1 MNIFQCAR
9 AYVLRKPMKSI
20 VLCIIFIIIFLGEL
34 VGISVYSIAEKG
46 EKDAF
51 LYQGAALSIESEDG
65 DLTAEMYEK
74 ITSIEH
80 VIGVNNWREN
90 LVVPVGMNNV
100 KQHTGVEPG
109 ADTEDVTWN
118 TNSVVLLSMMNTEL
132 YPWFRYEKSVSLIN
146 GTYPSYENQGI
157 IIENKFAEQNNL
169 SLGDDVTFAIEESGN
184 EHTYKVCGIFQV
196 DSEFEITEH
205 NNLGEGV
212 YIYSPYNVVFLDY
225 EYAAETMGF
234 ESCLPYGCTVFVDK
248 FESIDQVGSELRELL
263 GKDVDIYN
271 TASDYLSNEA
281 GVVVLMKNYS
291 LLIFGYVSVI
301 GGIVMLLILTFYA
314 AQYRSEVGIFLAL
327 GCKKGRIVLQ
337 YGISMLLIIALAFFI
352 SGIVYH
358 FTASTIVRSLND
370 IAKNVINYEDRS
382 YGPYITPDLGQE
394 FSLNL
399 DIKEIVSV
407 SNYSKIFFFSLG
419 FLLLSMTITLYS
431 IITTK
436 PKFLL
441 NKK

>member
-1 MNIFQCAR
+1 MR
-9 AYVLRKPMKSI
+9 
-20 VLCIIFIIIFLGEL
+20 
-34 VGISVYSIAEKG
+34 
-46 EKDAF
+46 
-51 LYQGAALSIESEDG
+51 
-65 DLTAEMYEK
+65 
-74 ITSIEH
+74 
-80 VIGVNNWREN
+80 
-90 LVVPVGMNNV
+90 
-100 KQHTGVEPG
+100 VEPG

-352 SGIVYH
+352 RNRLS
-358 FTASTIVRSLND
+358 F
-370 IAKNVINYEDRS
+370 
-382 YGPYITPDLGQE
+382 
-394 FSLNL
+394 
-399 DIKEIVSV
+399 
-407 SNYSKIFFFSLG
+407 YS
-419 FLLLSMTITLYS
+419 
-431 IITTK
+431 
-436 PKFLL
+436 
-441 NKK
+441 